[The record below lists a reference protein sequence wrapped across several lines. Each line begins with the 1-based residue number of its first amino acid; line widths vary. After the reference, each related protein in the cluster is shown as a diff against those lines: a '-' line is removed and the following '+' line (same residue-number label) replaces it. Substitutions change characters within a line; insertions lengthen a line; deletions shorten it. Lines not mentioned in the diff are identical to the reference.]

1 MFCADYK
8 STNVIIAERSLTLDG
23 VDDQSNNIKLNL
35 HINEVNI
42 AKIYMQSLGKDVHW
56 TVLCTVYMF
65 YDDTKF
71 IIVAITGNY

>member
-8 STNVIIAERSLTLDG
+8 SRKVFIVERSLTLDG
-23 VDDQSNNIKLNL
+23 VDDQNNTIKLNL

-42 AKIYMQSLGKDVHW
+42 AKIYMQSLCEDVHW

-65 YDDTKF
+65 YDDT
-71 IIVAITGNY
+71 